1 MTRMSAAKNSLATRE
16 PTPEYGPCMRVLHL
30 RWQRAV
36 LMLFVA
42 KGNQTKAIE
51 LAGYEGKPDVLKVTA
66 SRIYNQDSVRAAIAE
81 QMRSRIDISEPEVFE
96 IVASIMR
103 DPKEKAA
110 DRLRASAMIWD
121 RSNPVMTKHEI
132 VVSHQMT
139 DEERDIRH
147 WLALKKIG
155 APQDA
160 FLARFGPNG
169 IARVE
174 ALVLAEE
181 AKRRELEAGTINV
194 DYEEIIPDTMPA
206 PAVVA
211 TEQQTFDEDLL

>member
-1 MTRMSAAKNSLATRE
+1 
-16 PTPEYGPCMRVLHL
+16 MRVLHL

-36 LMLFVA
+36 LMLFVT
-42 KGNQTKAIE
+42 KGNQTDAVQ
-51 LAGYEGKPDVLKVTA
+51 LAGYQGSHKSLAVTA
-66 SRIYNQDSVRAAIAE
+66 SRIFNQDAVRAAIAE
-81 QMRSRIDISEPEVFE
+81 QMRSRIDIAEPEVFE
-96 IVASIMR
+96 IVAGIMR
-103 DPKEKAA
+103 DPEEKAA
-110 DRLRASAMIWD
+110 DRLRAAAMVWD

-147 WLALKKIG
+147 WHALKKIG

-181 AKRRELEAGTINV
+181 AKRREIEAGAGDQCGLRGGDAQRAITSIET
-194 DYEEIIPDTMPA
+194 DGGGGR
-206 PAVVA
+206 A
-211 TEQQTFDEDLL
+211 TDV

>member
-1 MTRMSAAKNSLATRE
+1 
-16 PTPEYGPCMRVLHL
+16 
-30 RWQRAV
+30 
-36 LMLFVA
+36 MLFVA

-51 LAGYEGKPDVLKVTA
+51 LAGYEGKPESLRVTA
-66 SRIYNQDSVRAAIAE
+66 HRIFTQDSVRAAIAE

-103 DPKEKAA
+103 DPKAKEA
-110 DRLRASAMIWD
+110 DRLRASAMLWD
-121 RSNPVMTKHEI
+121 RSNPVMTRHEI
-132 VVSHQMT
+132 VVSHQMS

-155 APQDA
+155 SPQSA

-174 ALVLAEE
+174 AMVRAEE

-194 DYEEIIPDTMPA
+194 EYEEVMPDAQA
-206 PAVVA
+206 PPPTTEPTVVA
-211 TEQQTFDEDLL
+211 AEQQTFDEDLL